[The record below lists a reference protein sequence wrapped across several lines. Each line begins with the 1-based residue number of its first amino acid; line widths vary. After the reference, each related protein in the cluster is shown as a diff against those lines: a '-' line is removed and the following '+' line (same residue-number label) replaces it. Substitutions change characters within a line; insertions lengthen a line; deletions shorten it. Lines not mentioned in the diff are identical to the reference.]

1 MTLGMRV
8 LSFLAG
14 YIFGMV
20 PSGYLFGKSRHVD
33 ITKQGSGNIGT
44 TNTLRVLGKFFGLM
58 TLICDAAKAIVPA
71 VIMYFV
77 FGHKAGGDA
86 HLVMLYAA
94 TGAVIG
100 HDFPAVMKFK
110 GGKGI
115 ATSMGLFIV
124 CFPQCLPVSFVVFAV
139 AVALT
144 GYVSLGSI
152 MCAVAFPIQVLAF
165 WYFDRLFFFKGN
177 AAMEAFVL
185 SVFLGGLAIARHHSN
200 IVRLYNGNENKFS
213 LHSKKEA

>member
-1 MTLGMRV
+1 MTLGVRV
-8 LSFLAG
+8 LSFLVG
-14 YIFGMV
+14 YVFGMI

-44 TNTLRVLGKFFGLM
+44 TNTLRVLGKFYGLM
-58 TLICDAAKAIVPA
+58 TLFCDAAKAIVPA
-71 VIMYFV
+71 AIMYFI
-77 FGHKAGGDA
+77 FGKKAGADP

-115 ATSMGLFIV
+115 ATCMGLFMI
-124 CFPQCLPVSFVVFAV
+124 CFPQCLPLSFLLFAIALV
-139 AVALT
+139 LT

-152 MCAVAFPIQVLAF
+152 LCAAAFPVQVLVF
-165 WYFDRLFFFKGN
+165 WHFDLLFFKGSSM
-177 AAMEAFVL
+177 MEAFVL

-200 IVRLYNGNENKFS
+200 ISRLYHGNENKFS